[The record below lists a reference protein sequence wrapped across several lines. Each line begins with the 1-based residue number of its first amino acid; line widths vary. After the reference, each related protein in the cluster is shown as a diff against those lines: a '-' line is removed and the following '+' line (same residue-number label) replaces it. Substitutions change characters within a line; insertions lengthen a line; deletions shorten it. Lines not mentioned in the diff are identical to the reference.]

1 MPYSPDNAGDITK
14 VQDKLK
20 KTYKNV
26 SDTAARQAIHI
37 FNSVMDESGDE
48 GRAWAGVYSKLNERG
63 LSKKKASSKAA
74 GLFPSSHRV
83 AAKYIE
89 ARWMPGDLVDEGW
102 QPGAYAPAAEEGE
115 GSQVPP
121 ARDSFGNE
129 QSETETP

>member
-1 MPYSPDNAGDITK
+1 MPYSPDKAGDITK
-14 VQDKLK
+14 VKDKLL

-37 FNSVMDESGDE
+37 FNSVMDDSGDE

-63 LSKKKASSKAA
+63 LSKKKAA
-74 GLFPSSHRV
+74 PSSRRV
-83 AAKYIE
+83 AAKYM
-89 ARWMPGDLVDEGW
+89 AALWMPGDVVDDGW
-102 QPGAYAPAAEEGE
+102 QPGAYADAPEEGE

-129 QSETETP
+129 QSENETP